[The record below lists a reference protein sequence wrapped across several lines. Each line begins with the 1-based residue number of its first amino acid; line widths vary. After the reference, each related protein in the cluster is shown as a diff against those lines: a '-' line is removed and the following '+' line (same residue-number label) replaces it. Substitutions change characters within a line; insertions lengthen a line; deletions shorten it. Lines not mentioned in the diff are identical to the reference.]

1 MYDVIIIGAGAAGLF
16 LAANLQNKKVLL
28 LEKMKNPGKKILITG
43 GGMCNITNTQD
54 IESFLTH
61 FGDKKKANFLKPALM
76 NLSNKMTQE
85 WFVARGLPLIIREDG
100 KVFPK
105 TLKAQSVVDT
115 LVSSAIKNKIQISYS
130 QVVHNIEHNNAIFTV
145 FTESGS
151 FTTENLVVT
160 TGGKS
165 YEVTGS
171 DGSGYSLARS
181 LGHAVVEP
189 TQALV
194 GVMIKDHHL
203 SGLSGNA
210 IRDSFVEIFRKGESK
225 RYLQTKGDL
234 LFTHKGVSG
243 PVILSNSRFIHNGDL
258 LKVSLLPTTNKESAR
273 ENLLSILTSTPKKQL
288 GTVLKRSG
296 LFGKL
301 IDALCAE
308 LEISPEITCG
318 NIPKRQRK
326 ALITL
331 LLEYPLEVS
340 RKGYFSSAMI
350 TAGGIDLSEVN
361 RKTMESKKV
370 PQLYFAGEI
379 LDIDG
384 DTGGYNLQ
392 AAFSTAKLIA
402 DTLS

>member
-1 MYDVIIIGAGAAGLF
+1 
-16 LAANLQNKKVLL
+16 
-28 LEKMKNPGKKILITG
+28 
-43 GGMCNITNTQD
+43 MCNITNTQD